1 MKKKYFDIDE
11 NDIVKKDTKLPK
23 GLSEDERNVEKQEE
37 FEHKFNF
44 RYKFFIFII
53 FIFLITS

>member
-1 MKKKYFDIDE
+1 MKMTYEIR
-11 NDIVKKDTKLPK
+11 NQITK

-44 RYKFFIFII
+44 R
-53 FIFLITS
+53 

>member
-1 MKKKYFDIDE
+1 MWQ
-11 NDIVKKDTKLPK
+11 

-44 RYKFFIFII
+44 RLRKIFF
-53 FIFLITS
+53 LYLV